1 MNQGLTTVLTISR
14 QLGSGGSF
22 IGQDVARR
30 LGMRYVDREILQ
42 RAAAESGLA
51 EGDLEAADER
61 AAGFWHAVSHLL
73 TSGAAEA
80 PYAAPAISATYE
92 EGVFQLEQRVI
103 REIAERFDSV
113 IVGRAGYHVLA
124 EHAGASH
131 IMVHARMDWRVAR
144 VMEVFRVTDLRTAQE
159 MVERSDRQRARF
171 IRAVTGRH
179 WTDARAFDL
188 CIDTST
194 TSLETATNLVVALVS
209 SCKAAT
215 GSAGNKP
222 SG

>member
-1 MNQGLTTVLTISR
+1 MNEGSTTVLTISR
-14 QLGSGGSF
+14 QLGSGGAF

-42 RAAAESGLA
+42 RAATESGLA

-92 EGVFQLEQRVI
+92 EGVFQLEQRII

-113 IVGRAGYHVLA
+113 IVGRAGYHLLA
-124 EHAGASH
+124 EHAGAIH
-131 IMVHARMDWRVAR
+131 IMVHARMEWRVAR
-144 VMEVFRVTDLRTAQE
+144 VMEVLHVTDLRTARE

-194 TSLETATNLVVALVS
+194 TGLDTATDLVVALVS
-209 SCKAAT
+209 SRKART
-215 GSAGNKP
+215 SSAGNRP
-222 SG
+222 TG